1 MFIKKFLLTT
11 LAVASVAVAQK
22 QCQEDSNE
30 LNSQADVDAIASCNT
45 LEGDVILGEDLTMVS
60 LPNLQQ
66 IKGDFVATKASDL
79 VSIDLERLRSISGE
93 FKLQELT
100 SLSALRAPALTRVGS
115 ITWITLPKLISLN
128 FDSKITDAKNVR
140 ISDTQLNSL
149 EGIDLKTATRFNI
162 DNNKYLKTVTVGLT
176 NVSEALSLE
185 FNSKQIEVSFPNLIW
200 ANNITLIDA
209 SSISLPSLKHVNGS
223 MNFGNNSVTSIVC
236 SNLTEVEQTLAFSGN
251 TKLTELDFPELVTV
265 GGGFK
270 IHNNTE
276 LTNIDGFPKL
286 ETVRG
291 AVDFVGNFDNA
302 TLPSLED
309 VQGGFNLQTTEEFDC
324 EEFDGYQSQG
334 VIKGDD
340 YECKGSEEDPKT
352 KDGASGAGNGS
363 GSGSDD
369 DEEGA
374 AGRLTIT
381 ALLGLSVAAMGLAL

>member
-251 TKLTELDFPELVTV
+251 TKLT
-265 GGGFK
+265 
-270 IHNNTE
+270 
-276 LTNIDGFPKL
+276 
-286 ETVRG
+286 
-291 AVDFVGNFDNA
+291 
-302 TLPSLED
+302 
-309 VQGGFNLQTTEEFDC
+309 
-324 EEFDGYQSQG
+324 
-334 VIKGDD
+334 
-340 YECKGSEEDPKT
+340 
-352 KDGASGAGNGS
+352 
-363 GSGSDD
+363 
-369 DEEGA
+369 
-374 AGRLTIT
+374 
-381 ALLGLSVAAMGLAL
+381 